1 MKMTP
6 LDILQHK
13 FKISFRGFDVREV
26 DGFLGDIADTF
37 QILMNENE
45 KLKAETDKLKQDIQ
59 EHLNREET
67 FKLALL
73 NSQSVMEQMK
83 ENAQK
88 SAEVIIADAEVTAE
102 KILSRANSR
111 VARLQ
116 EDLSELKRQRIQ
128 MEVRISS
135 IVEAHSRLLDMG
147 REEQKAI
154 DEEDAKVK
162 LLVQS
167 A

>member
-1 MKMTP
+1 MTP

-26 DGFLGDIADTF
+26 DGFLGDIADAF
-37 QILMNENE
+37 QLLMNENE
-45 KLKAETDKLKQDIQ
+45 ILKNEIDKLKQDIK
-59 EHLNREET
+59 EYLNREET

-83 ENAQK
+83 DNAQK
-88 SAEVIIADAEVTAE
+88 SAEVIIADAEVKAE
-102 KILSRANSR
+102 KILSRANSKL
-111 VARLQ
+111 VRLQ
-116 EDLSELKRQRIQ
+116 EDISELKRQRIQ
-128 MEVRISS
+128 MEVRIASV
-135 IVEAHSRLLDMG
+135 IEAHSKLLEMG
-147 REEQKAI
+147 REEQKEM
-154 DEEDAKVK
+154 DVEDAKVK

>member
-26 DGFLGDIADTF
+26 DGFLGDIADAF
-37 QILMNENE
+37 QLLMNENE
-45 KLKAETDKLKQDIQ
+45 ILKNEIDKLKQDIKDY
-59 EHLNREET
+59 LNREET

-83 ENAQK
+83 DNAQK
-88 SAEVIIADAEVTAE
+88 SAEVIIADAEVKAE
-102 KILSRANSR
+102 KILSRANSKL
-111 VARLQ
+111 VRLQ
-116 EDLSELKRQRIQ
+116 EDISELKRQRIQ
-128 MEVRISS
+128 MEVRIASV
-135 IVEAHSRLLDMG
+135 IEAHSKLLEMG
-147 REEQKAI
+147 REEQKEM
-154 DEEDAKVK
+154 DVEDAKVK

>member
-1 MKMTP
+1 MTP

-26 DGFLGDIADTF
+26 DGFLGDIADAF
-37 QILMNENE
+37 QLLMNENE
-45 KLKAETDKLKQDIQ
+45 TLKNETDKLKQDIT
-59 EHLNREET
+59 EYLNREET

-83 ENAQK
+83 DNAQK
-88 SAEVIIADAEVTAE
+88 SAEVIIADAEVKAE

-111 VARLQ
+111 LFRLQ
-116 EDLSELKRQRIQ
+116 EDISELKRQRIQ
-128 MEVRISS
+128 LEVRIASV
-135 IVEAHSRLLDMG
+135 IEAHAKLLDMDKD
-147 REEQKAI
+147 EQKEM

>member
-26 DGFLGDIADTF
+26 DGFLGDIADAF
-37 QILMNENE
+37 QLLMNENE
-45 KLKAETDKLKQDIQ
+45 TLKNEIDKLKQDIK
-59 EHLNREET
+59 EYLNREET

-83 ENAQK
+83 DNAQK
-88 SAEVIIADAEVTAE
+88 SAEVIIADAEVKAE

-111 VARLQ
+111 QVQLQ
-116 EDLSELKRQRIQ
+116 GDISELKRQRIQ
-128 MEVRISS
+128 MEVRIASV
-135 IVEAHSRLLDMG
+135 IEAHSKLLEMSRG
-147 REEQKAI
+147 EQKEM
-154 DEEDAKVK
+154 DEEDTKIK
-162 LLVQS
+162 LLLQS
-167 A
+167 V

>member
-26 DGFLGDIADTF
+26 DGFLGDIADAF
-37 QILMNENE
+37 QLLMNENE
-45 KLKAETDKLKQDIQ
+45 TLKNETDKLKQDIT
-59 EHLNREET
+59 EYLNREET

-83 ENAQK
+83 DNAQK
-88 SAEVIIADAEVTAE
+88 SAEVIIADAEVKAE

-111 VARLQ
+111 LFRLQ
-116 EDLSELKRQRIQ
+116 EDISELKRQRIQ
-128 MEVRISS
+128 MEVRIAS
-135 IVEAHSRLLDMG
+135 IIDAHSKLLEMG
-147 REEQKAI
+147 RGEQKEI

>member
-1 MKMTP
+1 MNP

-26 DGFLGDIADTF
+26 DGFLGDVADAF
-37 QILMNENE
+37 QLLMNENE
-45 KLKAETDKLKQDIQ
+45 KLNNEIEKLKQDIK

-73 NSQSVMEQMK
+73 NSQSVLAQMK
-83 ENAQK
+83 DNAQK
-88 SAEVIIADAEVTAE
+88 SAELIIADAEVQAE
-102 KILSRANSR
+102 KILGRSNSR
-111 VARLQ
+111 LFQLQ
-116 EDLSELKRQRIQ
+116 EEITELKRQRIQ
-128 MEVRISS
+128 IEVHIASV
-135 IVEAHSRLLDMG
+135 IEAHSKLLEMG
-147 REEQKAI
+147 REAQKAM
-154 DEEDAKVK
+154 DEEDAKIK

>member
-1 MKMTP
+1 MTP

-26 DGFLGDIADTF
+26 DGFLGDIADAF
-37 QILMNENE
+37 QLLMNENE
-45 KLKAETDKLKQDIQ
+45 ILKNEIDKLKQDIKDY
-59 EHLNREET
+59 LNREET

-83 ENAQK
+83 DNAQK
-88 SAEVIIADAEVTAE
+88 SAEVIIADAEVKAE
-102 KILSRANSR
+102 KILSRANSKL
-111 VARLQ
+111 VRLQ
-116 EDLSELKRQRIQ
+116 EDISELKRQRIQ
-128 MEVRISS
+128 MEVRIASV
-135 IVEAHSRLLDMG
+135 IEAHSKLLEMG
-147 REEQKAI
+147 REEQKEM
-154 DEEDAKVK
+154 DVEDAKVK

>member
-1 MKMTP
+1 MTP

-37 QILMNENE
+37 QLLMNENE
-45 KLKAETDKLKQDIQ
+45 THKNEIDKLKQDIK
-59 EHLNREET
+59 EYLNREET

-83 ENAQK
+83 DNAQK
-88 SAEVIIADAEVTAE
+88 SAEVIIADAEVKAE

-111 VARLQ
+111 LFRLQ
-116 EDLSELKRQRIQ
+116 EDISELKRQRIQ
-128 MEVRISS
+128 MEVRIASV
-135 IVEAHSRLLDMG
+135 IETHSKLLEIG
-147 REEQKAI
+147 RGEQQEM
-154 DEEDAKVK
+154 DEEDAKVR
-162 LLVQS
+162 LLVHS
-167 A
+167 V

>member
-1 MKMTP
+1 MTP

-26 DGFLGDIADTF
+26 DGFLGDIADAF
-37 QILMNENE
+37 QLLMNENE
-45 KLKAETDKLKQDIQ
+45 ILKNEIDKLKQDIKDY
-59 EHLNREET
+59 LNREET

-83 ENAQK
+83 DNAQK
-88 SAEVIIADAEVTAE
+88 SAEVIIADAEVKAE

-111 VARLQ
+111 LFRLQ
-116 EDLSELKRQRIQ
+116 EDISELKRQRIQ
-128 MEVRISS
+128 MAVRIASV
-135 IVEAHSRLLDMG
+135 IEAHSKLLEMG
-147 REEQKAI
+147 RKEQKEM
-154 DEEDAKVK
+154 DEEDAKIK

-167 A
+167 V